1 MTLDAEMS
9 AAATR
14 YAQKIAKAGTLKHAS
29 PSEREKNGENL
40 SMGCDHD
47 GQKAAE
53 ATKNW

>member
-1 MTLDAEMS
+1 MTLDTEMS
-9 AAATR
+9 AAAAR
-14 YAQKIAKAGTLKHAS
+14 YAQKIANAGTLKHAS
-29 PSEREKNGENL
+29 AKERNNDGENL

>member
-1 MTLDAEMS
+1 MTLDNDMS
-9 AAATR
+9 AAAAR
-14 YAQKIAKAGTLKHAS
+14 YAQKIANAGTLKHAS
-29 PSEREKNGENL
+29 AKERNNDGENL

>member
-9 AAATR
+9 AAAAQ
-14 YAQKIAKAGTLKHAS
+14 YAQEIAKAGTLKHAS
-29 PSEREKNGENL
+29 PSERNNNGENL
-40 SMGCDHD
+40 SMGCAHD